1 MLVLQHIEIRMIS
14 ITRYQDISAG
24 HRIVGHENKCSQLHG
39 HNFRVHFTVSAEK
52 LDDVGR
58 IIDFSVV
65 KSKLCNWLETNW
77 DHRFLMY
84 ESDELRI
91 PLQKI
96 ISEDIV
102 SCPFNPTTE
111 NMARYLCEVIGPQQL
126 KGTGCQLIKCTIEET
141 RKCSATYEI
150 S

>member
-1 MLVLQHIEIRMIS
+1 MIS
-14 ITRYQDISAG
+14 ISRYHDISAG
-24 HRIVGHENKCSQLHG
+24 HRVVGHENKCSHLHG
-39 HNFRVHFTVSAEK
+39 HNFRVHFTVTAK
-52 LDDVGR
+52 RLDDIGR
-58 IIDFSVV
+58 VIDFSVI
-65 KSKLCNWLETNW
+65 KAQLCDWLETHW

-84 ESDELRI
+84 EADELLI

-96 ISEDIV
+96 VSEDIV
-102 SCPFNPTTE
+102 SCPFNPTAE
-111 NMARYLCEVIGPQQL
+111 NMAQYLCEVIGPQQL

>member
-1 MLVLQHIEIRMIS
+1 MIS
-14 ITRYQDISAG
+14 ISRYHDISAG
-24 HRIVGHENKCSQLHG
+24 HRVVGHENKCSHLHG
-39 HNFRVHFTVSAEK
+39 HNFRVHFTVTAER
-52 LDDVGR
+52 LDDIGR
-58 IIDFSVV
+58 VIDFSVI
-65 KSKLCNWLETNW
+65 KAQLCDWLETHW

-84 ESDELRI
+84 EADELRI

-96 ISEDIV
+96 ASKDIV
-102 SCPFNPTTE
+102 SCPFNPTAE
-111 NMARYLCEVIGPQQL
+111 NMAQYLCEVVGPQQL

>member
-1 MLVLQHIEIRMIS
+1 MIS
-14 ITRYQDISAG
+14 ISRYHDISAG
-24 HRIVGHENKCSQLHG
+24 HRVVGHENKCSHLHG
-39 HNFRVHFTVSAEK
+39 HNFRVHFTVTAEA
-52 LDDVGR
+52 LDAIGR
-58 IIDFSVV
+58 ITDFSVI
-65 KSKLCNWLETNW
+65 KAQLCDWLETHW

-84 ESDELRI
+84 EADELRV

-96 ISEDIV
+96 VAEDIV
-102 SCPFNPTTE
+102 SCPFNPTAE
-111 NMARYLCEVIGPQQL
+111 NMAQYLCEVVGPQQL

>member
-1 MLVLQHIEIRMIS
+1 MIS
-14 ITRYQDISAG
+14 ISRYHDISAG
-24 HRIVGHENKCSQLHG
+24 HRVVGHENKCSHLHG
-39 HNFRVHFTVSAEK
+39 HNFRIHFTVTAQS
-52 LDDVGR
+52 LDDIGR
-58 IIDFSVV
+58 ITDFSVI
-65 KSKLCNWLETNW
+65 KDQLCDWLETHW

-84 ESDELRI
+84 EIDELRI

-96 ISEDIV
+96 ASEDIV
-102 SCPFNPTTE
+102 ICPFNPTAE
-111 NMARYLCEVIGPQQL
+111 NMAQYLCEVIGPQQL

>member
-1 MLVLQHIEIRMIS
+1 MIS
-14 ITRYQDISAG
+14 ISRYHDISAG
-24 HRIVGHENKCSQLHG
+24 HRVVGHENKCSHLHG
-39 HNFRVHFTVSAEK
+39 HNFRVHFTVTAES
-52 LDDVGR
+52 LDDIGR
-58 IIDFSVV
+58 VIDFSII
-65 KSKLCNWLETNW
+65 KAQLCDWLETHW

-84 ESDELRI
+84 EADELLI

-96 ISEDIV
+96 ASKDIV
-102 SCPFNPTTE
+102 SCPFNPTAE
-111 NMARYLCEVIGPQQL
+111 NMAQYLCEVIGPQQL

>member
-1 MLVLQHIEIRMIS
+1 MIS
-14 ITRYQDISAG
+14 ISRYHDISAG
-24 HRIVGHENKCSQLHG
+24 HRVVGHENKCSHLHG
-39 HNFRVHFTVSAEK
+39 HNFRVHFTVTAEA
-52 LDDVGR
+52 LDDIGR
-58 IIDFSVV
+58 VIDFSVI
-65 KSKLCNWLETNW
+65 KAQLCDWLETHW

-84 ESDELRI
+84 EADELRI

-96 ISEDIV
+96 ASKDIV
-102 SCPFNPTTE
+102 SCPFNPTAE
-111 NMARYLCEVIGPQQL
+111 NMAQYLCEVVGPQQL

>member
-1 MLVLQHIEIRMIS
+1 MIS
-14 ITRYQDISAG
+14 ISRYHDISAG
-24 HRIVGHENKCSQLHG
+24 HRVVGHENKCSHLHG
-39 HNFRVHFTVSAEK
+39 HNFRVHFTVTAES
-52 LDDVGR
+52 LDDIGR
-58 IIDFSVV
+58 VIDFSII
-65 KSKLCNWLETNW
+65 KAQLCDWLETHW

-84 ESDELRI
+84 EADELLI

-96 ISEDIV
+96 ASEDIV
-102 SCPFNPTTE
+102 SCPFNPNAE
-111 NMARYLCEVIGPQQL
+111 NMAQYLCEVIGPQQL

>member
-1 MLVLQHIEIRMIS
+1 MIS
-14 ITRYQDISAG
+14 ISRYHDISAG
-24 HRIVGHENKCSQLHG
+24 HRVVGHENKCSHLHG
-39 HNFRVHFTVSAEK
+39 HNFRVHFTVTAES
-52 LDDVGR
+52 LDDIGR
-58 IIDFSVV
+58 VIDFSII
-65 KSKLCNWLETNW
+65 KAQLCDWLETHW

-84 ESDELRI
+84 EADELLI

-96 ISEDIV
+96 VSEDIV
-102 SCPFNPTTE
+102 SCPFNPTAE
-111 NMARYLCEVIGPQQL
+111 NMAQYLCEVIGPQQL

>member
-1 MLVLQHIEIRMIS
+1 MIS
-14 ITRYQDISAG
+14 ISRYHDISAG
-24 HRIVGHENKCSQLHG
+24 HRVVGHENKCSHLHG
-39 HNFRVHFTVSAEK
+39 HNFRVHFTVTAEA
-52 LDDVGR
+52 LDAIGR
-58 IIDFSVV
+58 ITDFSVI
-65 KSKLCNWLETNW
+65 KAQLCDWLETHW

-84 ESDELRI
+84 EADELLV

-96 ISEDIV
+96 VAEDIV
-102 SCPFNPTTE
+102 SCPFNPTAE
-111 NMARYLCEVIGPQQL
+111 NMAQYLCEVVGPQQL

>member
-1 MLVLQHIEIRMIS
+1 
-14 ITRYQDISAG
+14 
-24 HRIVGHENKCSQLHG
+24 
-39 HNFRVHFTVSAEK
+39 
-52 LDDVGR
+52 
-58 IIDFSVV
+58 
-65 KSKLCNWLETNW
+65 
-77 DHRFLMY
+77 MY
-84 ESDELRI
+84 EADELRLPI
-91 PLQKI
+91 QKI

-150 S
+150 F